1 MPGIVII
8 GPAHPLRGG
17 GIVSFNERL
26 AYAFQDAGHSCEIWS
41 FSFQYPGFLFPG
53 KSQFVTT
60 PPPKGLTIR
69 TLINSINPLNWILI
83 GLKLKK
89 KNPELVI
96 VRFWIP
102 FMGPCLGTILRLI
115 NKKQTKI
122 ICIADNVIPHEKRP
136 GDKLFTRYFVKS
148 CDAFVTMSKSVLSDL
163 QRIAPSKP
171 AKLTVHPLYDQFG
184 PQLPQDIARE
194 KIGLNRQEKIILFF
208 GFIRPYKG
216 LDLLLATMSEPRI
229 QSMQVKLLI
238 AGEFYENEDRYHQL
252 IKEYQLKDRVILH
265 THFIPDNE
273 VGIYL
278 SAADVVVQPYKTAT
292 QSGVTPLA
300 YHFEKPMI
308 VTNVGGLPEM
318 VPHKKAGLVCE
329 PNSIDI
335 ARSIETFYQIG
346 ASHFTPG
353 IQEEKKKYEW
363 STMIETLFALHKEIK
378 QY

>member
-41 FSFQYPGFLFPG
+41 FSLQYPGFLFPG

-148 CDAFVTMSKSVLSDL
+148 CDAFVTMSKSVLNDL

-252 IKEYQLKDRVILH
+252 IKEYQLKDRVIIH
-265 THFIPDNE
+265 NHFLSFSLDSFDAYEDPSE
-273 VGIYL
+273 VFLGFCI
-278 SAADVVVQPYKTAT
+278 S
-292 QSGVTPLA
+292 
-300 YHFEKPMI
+300 
-308 VTNVGGLPEM
+308 
-318 VPHKKAGLVCE
+318 
-329 PNSIDI
+329 
-335 ARSIETFYQIG
+335 
-346 ASHFTPG
+346 
-353 IQEEKKKYEW
+353 
-363 STMIETLFALHKEIK
+363 
-378 QY
+378 

>member
-1 MPGIVII
+1 
-8 GPAHPLRGG
+8 
-17 GIVSFNERL
+17 
-26 AYAFQDAGHSCEIWS
+26 
-41 FSFQYPGFLFPG
+41 
-53 KSQFVTT
+53 
-60 PPPKGLTIR
+60 
-69 TLINSINPLNWILI
+69 LNWILV

-148 CDAFVTMSKSVLSDL
+148 CDAFVTMSKSVLNDL

-216 LDLLLATMSEPRI
+216 LDLLLATMREPRI

-378 QY
+378 Q

>member
-1 MPGIVII
+1 V
-8 GPAHPLRGG
+8 
-17 GIVSFNERL
+17 
-26 AYAFQDAGHSCEIWS
+26 
-41 FSFQYPGFLFPG
+41 
-53 KSQFVTT
+53 
-60 PPPKGLTIR
+60 
-69 TLINSINPLNWILI
+69 

-115 NKKQTKI
+115 NKKQTKV
-122 ICIADNVIPHEKRP
+122 ICIADNIIPHEKRP

-163 QRIAPSKP
+163 QKIAPSKP

-194 KIGLNRQEKIILFF
+194 KLGLNRQEKIILFF

-216 LDLLLATMSEPRI
+216 LDLLLAAMREPRI

-252 IKEYQLKDRVILH
+252 IQEYELKDQVILH
-265 THFIPDNE
+265 THFISDHE

-278 SAADVVVQPYKTAT
+278 SAADLVVQPYKTAT

-346 ASHFTPG
+346 TSHFTPG

-378 QY
+378 Q

>member
-1 MPGIVII
+1 MII
-8 GPAHPLRGG
+8 
-17 GIVSFNERL
+17 
-26 AYAFQDAGHSCEIWS
+26 
-41 FSFQYPGFLFPG
+41 
-53 KSQFVTT
+53 
-60 PPPKGLTIR
+60 
-69 TLINSINPLNWILI
+69 
-83 GLKLKK
+83 KLKK

-115 NKKQTKI
+115 NKKQTKV
-122 ICIADNVIPHEKRP
+122 ICIADNIIPHEKRP

-163 QRIAPSKP
+163 QKIAPSKP

-194 KIGLNRQEKIILFF
+194 KLGLNRQEKIVLFF

-216 LDLLLATMSEPRI
+216 LDLLLAAIREPRI

-252 IKEYQLKDRVILH
+252 IHEYQLNDRVILH
-265 THFIPDNE
+265 THFIPDHE
-273 VGIYL
+273 AGIYL

-346 ASHFTPG
+346 TSHFTPG

-378 QY
+378 Q

>member
-1 MPGIVII
+1 MAGIVII

-41 FSFQYPGFLFPG
+41 FSLQYPGFLFPG

-69 TLINSINPLNWILI
+69 TLINSINPLNWILV

-115 NKKQTKI
+115 NKKQTKV
-122 ICIADNVIPHEKRP
+122 ICIADNIIPHEKRP

-163 QRIAPSKP
+163 QKIAPSKP

-194 KIGLNRQEKIILFF
+194 KLGLNRQEKIVLFF

-216 LDLLLATMSEPRI
+216 LDLLLAAIREPRI

-252 IKEYQLKDRVILH
+252 IHEYQLNDRVILH
-265 THFIPDNE
+265 THFIPDHE

-335 ARSIETFYQIG
+335 ASSIETFYQIG
-346 ASHFTPG
+346 TSHFIPG

-378 QY
+378 Q